1 MRLHRLT
8 LTAFGPFPGTESI
21 DFDALSE
28 AGLFLLRGETG
39 AGKSSLLDAVC
50 FGLYGQLPGARGTAG
65 AEKRVRSDYA
75 AEDVAP
81 EVEVEFSVRGRRL
94 RITRTP
100 AWDRP
105 KKRGTGTTTAQAK
118 SLLAEFVDGEWM
130 PLSSRNDEVGQLVG
144 GVLGMDVHQFTRVAM
159 LPQGEFA
166 AFLRA
171 TDSDREKLLKRLFDT
186 RLFDRSVASA
196 AERAKALAAQ
206 AGEAKGR
213 REAIVAEVARRI
225 APVLGDP
232 AEAPAA
238 EPQAISTP
246 LQQEEPEGR
255 AEQPAL
261 AGEAEPMEAAD
272 PPASLRRGEP
282 AWFAAIDQRALQHAA
297 VLSAA
302 GETARAA
309 LADARALH
317 DAAKQAMSD
326 EAVLRDWRQ
335 RQLLQEQG
343 AEAAA
348 AEGKRL
354 ALHRRALTVRS
365 EMDAEQQAREALR
378 RAEASTALA
387 VAAAVEDLEAS
398 RATVEA
404 EGHPAR
410 EWEAWLLAAQDT
422 AKEPGEAPA
431 SELADPDLA
440 DPDLA
445 GPDDVGQKSAGAQGT
460 NADRWQA
467 AVEAAAESAAQA
479 LQTEQAAAGA
489 SAACQAAERNA
500 TALAHKESAAQA
512 VLDKAREAQAKADA
526 QAQLTPA
533 PKSDPETLLDAVAR
547 EEALV
552 LAAAESERAQ
562 AALDAQTLAHA
573 AATAA
578 AVDAS
583 NAALDVRKRQAESM
597 SKILAATL
605 QAGES
610 CPVCGSEEHP
620 HPAAAEENELQAVSK
635 EAVEAADRQSEHAAT
650 AAREAGTLVA
660 AASERRLSAHAAA
673 KGLDV
678 ASATASLDSARA
690 AHDAAVKE
698 KAAHLAAQA
707 SLGVATAAVIEAGAA
722 LESLVEQRAAAD
734 AALLAAGEA
743 QTDALARLAVAIG
756 PFASVTERRGAIS
769 AWGAQVKAVQSALTR
784 RAEATSALQ
793 KAALRAAAVLSSS
806 QLDAEQAS
814 TVLLPAAEAN
824 ELEQRVSE
832 RAMETARLAELASS
846 EAVVRAKDRL
856 AREQAIPEEEA
867 LSALRD
873 NVLELDASSQEATAA
888 AGVAAALRLS
898 LAGERE
904 QVEQID
910 AALGPVLRK
919 AQVAGDIAE
928 LLAGNGENRLN
939 MSLPIYVLAARL
951 EAVAEAATH
960 RLDAMSD
967 GRFRLVHV
975 DAKRGNR
982 RGGLGL
988 AVEDAWTG
996 VRRAPET
1003 LSGGETFM
1011 ASLALALGLADVV
1024 QEESGGVDVETLF
1037 VDEGFGT
1044 LDAET
1049 LELVLNGL
1057 DQLRQGGRLVG
1068 VVSHVAE
1075 LGQRIGA
1082 QVEVTKSRK
1091 GSTAR
1096 LVGVGEQ
1103 ALGLQASAT

>member
-21 DFDALSE
+21 DFDALSD

-100 AWDRP
+100 AWERP

-118 SLLAEFVDGEWM
+118 SLLAEFMDGEWM

-238 EPQAISTP
+238 AQQAAPTL
-246 LQQEEPEGR
+246 LQQEKPEGR
-255 AEQPAL
+255 AGLPTS
-261 AGEAEPMEAAD
+261 AGEVEPAQTAGSPE
-272 PPASLRRGEP
+272 SLRRGEP
-282 AWFAAIDQRALQHAA
+282 AWFAAVDQRALQHAA

-335 RQLLQEQG
+335 RQLLLEQG
-343 AEAAA
+343 TETAASD
-348 AEGKRL
+348 GRRL

-365 EMDAEQQAREALR
+365 EMDAEQQAREALGW
-378 RAEASTALA
+378 AEESTALA

-404 EGHPAR
+404 EGHPAQ
-410 EWEAWLLAAQDT
+410 EWEAWLLA
-422 AKEPGEAPA
+422 
-431 SELADPDLA
+431 
-440 DPDLA
+440 
-445 GPDDVGQKSAGAQGT
+445 AQGT

-489 SAACQAAERNA
+489 SAARQAAERSANS
-500 TALAHKESAAQA
+500 LANKETAAQA
-512 VLDKAREAQAKADA
+512 ALEKAREAQVNADA
-526 QAQLTPA
+526 EAALAPA
-533 PKSDPETLLDAVAR
+533 PHSDPETLLEAVAR

-573 AATAA
+573 AATEA
-578 AVDAS
+578 AVGAS

-620 HPAAAEENELQAVSK
+620 HPAAAEEDELQAVSK
-635 EAVEAADRQSEHAAT
+635 EAVEAADRQSERAAA
-650 AAREAGTLVA
+650 AARDAGSLVA

-678 ASATASLDSARA
+678 ASATASLDTARA

-707 SLGVATAAVIEAGAA
+707 LAAVATAAVIEAAA
-722 LESLVEQRAAAD
+722 AVESLVEQRAAAD
-734 AALLAAGEA
+734 AALLTAGEA
-743 QTDALARLAVAIG
+743 ETDALARVALAIG
-756 PFASVTERRGAIS
+756 PFASVAERRGAIS

-793 KAALRAAAVLSSS
+793 KAALRAAAALSSS
-806 QLDAEQAS
+806 QLDAEQAA
-814 TVLLPAAEAN
+814 TALLAAAEAT
-824 ELEQRVSE
+824 ELEQRVSA

-846 EAVVRAKDRL
+846 EAVVRATDRI
-856 AREQAIPEEEA
+856 AREQAIPDEEA

-873 NVLELDASSQEATAA
+873 DVLELDASSQAATAA

-951 EAVAEAATH
+951 EAVAEAATL

-1103 ALGLQASAT
+1103 PLGDQASAT

>member
-206 AGEAKGR
+206 AGQAKGR

-238 EPQAISTP
+238 APQAVPTT
-246 LQQEEPEGR
+246 LHQEEPEGR

-378 RAEASTALA
+378 RAEESTALA

-422 AKEPGEAPA
+422 AKEPGEAQ
-431 SELADPDLA
+431 LAGHGAPDLE
-440 DPDLA
+440 
-445 GPDDVGQKSAGAQGT
+445 GPDGLGPEGSGPRGA
-460 NADRWQA
+460 NPDRWQA

-489 SAACQAAERNA
+489 SAARQAAERHA
-500 TALAHKESAAQA
+500 TALAHKETAARA
-512 VLDKAREAQAKADA
+512 ALEKARGAQAKADA
-526 QAQLTPA
+526 EVVQAPA

-573 AATAA
+573 TATAA

-620 HPAAAEENELQAVSK
+620 HPAAAEESELQAVSK

-856 AREQAIPEEEA
+856 AREQAIPDEEA

-1096 LVGVGEQ
+1096 IVGVGEQ